1 MSEEYAGVI
10 MSYRRGMRSQR
21 TKEYLIKV
29 LGEDE
34 ALSRSLTGWEVSW
47 PLEDPKIRGRIM
59 CPHGRSGTLRARFS
73 RGLPGQAMGTRV
85 RIHKR
90 D

>member
-1 MSEEYAGVI
+1 MGEEYAGVI
-10 MSYRRGMRSQR
+10 LSYRRGMRSQR
-21 TKEYLIKV
+21 PKECLIKV

-34 ALSRSLTGWEVSW
+34 TMSRRLVGWEVGW
-47 PLEDPKIRGRIM
+47 PLEDPKIRGRIV

-85 RIHKR
+85 RIQKG